1 MPRLLS
7 VIASLALVV
16 GPAASL
22 DARLLSDSFDTVSA
36 SVCGRNNSLRWTVSD
51 GACDLGGTEPLVT
64 APSIV
69 FIPGIHMLNPERG
82 GQRCG
87 YADTLRVVLGSLFNE
102 SLALPGAVP
111 RSPIDRRVSISDLT
125 PATLIF
131 ESGSGNVGAIFDNV
145 TLGAR
150 SKLPEP
156 AGVALLGLG
165 LACLGL
171 IGRRASRKWLF
182 ARLASITARSR
193 RALSH
198 WLVVL
203 RSAIRERW

>member
-1 MPRLLS
+1 
-7 VIASLALVV
+7 
-16 GPAASL
+16 
-22 DARLLSDSFDTVSA
+22 VSA